1 MKRPGS
7 ELYTAV
13 VVSALGHFM
22 SGGCHV
28 YNMSGCCITC
38 PAFCILSCIT
48 GPWRRGY
55 TRNHGIAEGPRVRLS
70 VRTRAYPEARVDACV
85 FGGNIC

>member
-48 GPWRRGY
+48 GPLEKRIHKKSRNCRR
-55 TRNHGIAEGPRVRLS
+55 TTCSPF
-70 VRTRAYPEARVDACV
+70 RTNTGYPEARVDACV